1 LLGTSVSDRFKD
13 QLNRQIEGYF
23 ETKWG
28 QRMSAVKARA
38 KKKRRIARKNRRDK
52 LLWKKLDDWN
62 KLEDMKENHYLRHC
76 SYGPNGFSFREFL
89 AAHREKRRPLPEIES
104 EEEFRK
110 KLEEDQKHFL
120 FKAPKLVRRK
130 VKERLNYDKE
140 SNRRIVAPWLHEVR
154 RRARIKKLVDRRE
167 DAIAQLKWREL
178 VAKKKQERLERKQ
191 KEGLRKLR
199 HWNSVLGSWHEKN
212 HHLRMMKLGAAAKRE
227 GIMAAARDE
236 FLRAINDTAKHW
248 QESPNECRFLR
259 FRFAFGIYFPFTNSP
274 YLK

>member
-1 LLGTSVSDRFKD
+1 VSDRFKD

-154 RRARIKKLVDRRE
+154 RRARIKELVDRRE

-199 HWNSVLGSWHEKN
+199 HWNSVLGSWHEKKSSPSN
-212 HHLRMMKLGAAAKRE
+212 DETRSSRKKRRYY
-227 GIMAAARDE
+227 GSSKR
-236 FLRAINDTAKHW
+236 
-248 QESPNECRFLR
+248 
-259 FRFAFGIYFPFTNSP
+259 
-274 YLK
+274 